1 MAVDPLG
8 TQLRIVVDSLRVEAK
23 RHEKR
28 GNKAGGVIA
37 LVESFIAEAFNDLAD
52 QMEK

>member
-23 RHEKR
+23 RHER
-28 GNKAGGVIA
+28 GAGAGGIPGIIA
-37 LVESFIAEAFNDLAD
+37 GTIAEAFNDLAD
-52 QMEK
+52 EMEK